1 MCRIGT
7 SIWTESRSVVVYDN
21 EGWREM
27 AVIANRY
34 RISFQ
39 HDEDVLRLIVVMVV
53 QLQTY

>member
-1 MCRIGT
+1 M
-7 SIWTESRSVVVYDN
+7 VVYDN